1 MSMKTAATCIVVGAL
16 MLPIAGYAADLA
28 SEEASAKTYIKDS
41 VITTQVKTDIAE
53 TKLSTLVDI
62 SVDTNNGMVVLTGTA
77 PSRNAV
83 DKAVSIARAVKGV
96 TSVESH
102 IRIAADK

>member
-1 MSMKTAATCIVVGAL
+1 MNMKTATTCIMAGAL
-16 MLPIAGYAADLA
+16 MLPIAGYAAESDSSSPMA
-28 SEEASAKTYIKDS
+28 FVKDS
-41 VITTQVKTDIAE
+41 VITTQVKTDIAK

-62 SVDTNNGMVVLTGTA
+62 SVDTNNGMVVLNGTA
-77 PSRNAV
+77 PSHSAA

-102 IRIAADK
+102 IRIAADR

>member
-1 MSMKTAATCIVVGAL
+1 MNRKTAASCIMAAAL
-16 MLPIAGYAADLA
+16 ILPFAVYAADLA
-28 SEEASAKTYIKDS
+28 SDEASAKTYIKDS
-41 VITTQVKTDIAE
+41 VITTQIKSDIAE

-62 SVDTNNGMVVLTGTA
+62 SVDTNNGMVVLNGTA
-77 PSRNAV
+77 PSHNAV